1 MQNFRLQYLSFIISV
16 LAPTS
21 GGASLALSIIGTSA
35 ALSGATISIL
45 SAFTKNNNKLVK
57 RAKKEENYIKQEIE
71 NLEGLL
77 ILYLNALNDAE
88 ISNKRERNVYL
99 HKAMS

>member
-1 MQNFRLQYLSFIISV
+1 M
-16 LAPTS
+16 
-21 GGASLALSIIGTSA
+21 ALSIIGTSA

>member
-1 MQNFRLQYLSFIISV
+1 M
-16 LAPTS
+16 
-21 GGASLALSIIGTSA
+21 ALSIIGTSA
-35 ALSGATISIL
+35 AFSGVTTSIL
-45 SAFTKNNNKLVK
+45 SAFNKNNNNLVK

-88 ISNKRERNVYL
+88 SFDKREKNIYL
-99 HKAMS
+99 YKAML